1 MQLMVAWAATGAL
14 PQPRLDAAVARFDK
28 AVADLVPESWHRRRF
43 GGTDW
48 GVLVLHPADP
58 GGYRW
63 PPVATDGP

>member
-48 GVLVLHPADP
+48 GEIGRAHV
-58 GGYRW
+58 
-63 PPVATDGP
+63 